1 MSMRQDVNLRPP
13 EASPPEAV
21 SHGRPG
27 IAGLLAWAGKA
38 TTARMQVYPIAP
50 GLFGSVEMAYRW
62 AAALAGQMDAPR
74 EPSKERSRE
83 SVARSIGI
91 PSTVVRSMITRS
103 SNSVIHI
110 SAAYPGS

>member
-50 GLFGSVEMAYRW
+50 GLF
-62 AAALAGQMDAPR
+62 
-74 EPSKERSRE
+74 E
-83 SVARSIGI
+83 SVGMGRCG
-91 PSTVVRSMITRS
+91 VRIELQA
-103 SNSVIHI
+103 V
-110 SAAYPGS
+110 AAV